1 MQEHQKNV
9 IPVMFIGS
17 IWLML
22 ALFCWTKPSDEIS
35 KSERRELEQLP
46 ELTSDMLLSGE
57 FMKNFERYAQ
67 DQFPRRTTFRKLK
80 AYTRF
85 NIFAQKDNNGIY
97 LEDGYA
103 AKLEYPLNESSIL
116 SAADK
121 FRYLYEKYMKEQNL
135 KIYLSVIPDK
145 GYYLAAPNG
154 YPSMDYEQLFEIMKS
169 RTEFAEYVDISDI
182 LELEDYYYTDIHWRQ
197 EKLIKVAEK
206 FGEAMHI
213 SKELSLKYD
222 VIESE
227 APFYGVYYGQSA
239 LPLEPEKLYYLT
251 NDTIRDCTVYNV
263 ETNQTTPVYDMEK
276 MKGKDPYEG
285 YLSGAAPLLFIENPH
300 AASRKELI
308 VFRDSFGSSLI
319 PLLLEGYSKVTL
331 VDIRYIASDYLENF
345 ITFDN
350 QEVLFL
356 YSTPVLNSSMVLK

>member
-1 MQEHQKNV
+1 MQKPYKNI
-9 IPVMFIGS
+9 IPVAFIGI
-17 IWLML
+17 IWLVL
-22 ALFCWTKPSDEIS
+22 AVFCWIKPSDEIS
-35 KSERRELEQLP
+35 KSERRKLEQLP
-46 ELTSDMLLSGE
+46 KLTSDTLLSGE
-57 FMKNFERYAQ
+57 FMKDFDHYTQ
-67 DQFPRRTTFRKLK
+67 DQFPRRTVFRKLK

-85 NIFAQKDNNGIY
+85 YLFAQKDNNDIY
-97 LEDGYA
+97 LENGYA

-135 KIYLSVIPDK
+135 KVYLSVIPDK

-154 YPSMDYEQLFEIMKS
+154 YPSMDYEKLFKIMKEH
-169 RTEFAEYVDISDI
+169 TKFAEYIDISDV
-182 LELEDYYYTDIHWRQ
+182 LRLEDYYNTDIHWRQ
-197 EKLIKVAEK
+197 EKLLPVVEK
-206 FGEAMHI
+206 LGAAMH
-213 SKELSLKYD
+213 SLKELSLRYD
-222 VIESE
+222 VIEAE
-227 APFYGVYYGQSA
+227 NPFYGVYYGQSA

-251 NDTIRDCTVYNV
+251 NDTIRDCTVDNV
-263 ETNQTTPVYDMEK
+263 ETKQMTPVYDMEK
-276 MKGKDPYEG
+276 MNGRDPYEG
-285 YLSGAAPLLFIENPH
+285 YLSGAAPLLFIDNPH
-300 AASRKELI
+300 AANKKELI